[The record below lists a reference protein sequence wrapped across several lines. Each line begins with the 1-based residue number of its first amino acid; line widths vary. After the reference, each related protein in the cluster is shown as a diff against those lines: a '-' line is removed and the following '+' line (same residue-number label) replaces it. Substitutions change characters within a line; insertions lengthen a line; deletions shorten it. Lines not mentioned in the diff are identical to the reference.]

1 MKELMDIVW
10 AQVQKQG
17 LAYILIVLIAYLFYT
32 ENQKLKE
39 IQVDDRNKMNAEIK
53 QLRTEIND
61 CNRNT
66 NLLILNEL
74 QKSTL
79 AIEKFNEQI
88 RR

>member
-10 AQVQKQG
+10 SQVQKQG

-53 QLRTEIND
+53 QLRNEIND

-79 AIEKFNEQI
+79 AIEKFNEQV

>member
-10 AQVQKQG
+10 SQVQKQG

-32 ENQKLKE
+32 ENLKLKE

-53 QLRTEIND
+53 QLRNEIND

-79 AIEKFNEQI
+79 AIEKFNE
-88 RR
+88 RVTR

>member
-10 AQVQKQG
+10 SQVQKQG

-79 AIEKFNEQI
+79 AIEKFNE
-88 RR
+88 RVTR